1 MTGFDPAL
9 AIQRFWEIAGEWGPE
24 AWAKIDSVYVWDR
37 VEAADRAAMAAI
49 ALTGCDQ
56 WAVWSATKGPHES
69 PSILGL
75 DAVGA
80 WFAARHAALALAGF
94 PLLDERTEWNRAAYD
109 ALLAA
114 VRVVEPS
121 LGK

>member
-1 MTGFDPAL
+1 MTAFDPVP
-9 AIQRFWEIAGEWGPE
+9 AIQQFWETACKWSSEL
-24 AWAKIDSVYVWDR
+24 WAKIDSAYVWDR

-49 ALTGCDQ
+49 ALAGYDQ
-56 WAVWSATKGPHES
+56 WALWSATKGEQES
-69 PSILGL
+69 PSLL
-75 DAVGA
+75 DCEGVGA
-80 WFAARHAALALAGF
+80 WFAARHAALALACF
-94 PLLDERTEWNRAAYD
+94 PLLDERTAWNRAAYD